1 MSSLKNELKNGSGR
15 RLKPYQLSD
24 GIRCYALADRRGS
37 RSFVDDWLDSP
48 RSEEKARRLLSTV
61 LKISTNGLGWALG
74 SRKIRRISLQL
85 YEIKNFSG
93 ATRVMAHI
101 RVADSVVLLHPFQ
114 GHRGTGN
121 IPASTVANA
130 TRQQRLVV
138 ELLEQEEYDGD

>member
-1 MSSLKNELKNGSGR
+1 MSSLKNELKNDSGR

-24 GIRCYALADRRGS
+24 SIRCYALADRRGS

-48 RSEEKARRLLSTV
+48 RLEEKARRLLSTV
-61 LKISTNGLGWALG
+61 FKISTNGLGWALG
-74 SRKIRRISLQL
+74 SRKIRRTSPQL

-101 RVADSVVLLHPFQ
+101 HVAETVVLLHPFQ
-114 GHRGTGN
+114 GHCGTGS
-121 IPASTVANA
+121 IPASTVSNA
-130 TRQQRLVV
+130 VRQQRLVV